1 MAKNTKKRLR
11 NVDKVAEILGGTV
24 GSLSDNSLTWVNIEN
39 KKFSM
44 NIEFDGTGKEFE
56 KITISEKVYAVVD
69 EKVIAT
75 IGIK

>member
-24 GSLSDNSLTWVNIEN
+24 ESFSDKSATWVNIEN
-39 KKFSM
+39 KKFSL
-44 NIEFDGTGKEFE
+44 NIQFDGTGKEFE

-75 IGIK
+75 IRIK